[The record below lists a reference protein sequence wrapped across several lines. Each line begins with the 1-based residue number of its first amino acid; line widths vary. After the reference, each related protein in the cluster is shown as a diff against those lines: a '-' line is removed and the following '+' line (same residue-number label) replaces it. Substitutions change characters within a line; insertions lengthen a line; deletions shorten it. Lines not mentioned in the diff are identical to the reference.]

1 MKLNLGCGDDIKKGY
16 VNIDVRNLPGVNI
29 VGDVCNLP
37 FEKNSI
43 DEILAL
49 DVYEHVSY
57 LKSQVLLIHWVSLLK
72 PGGLLFIQAP
82 CINKIIQE
90 FLNVILESGDIT
102 HIESLIAAIFGAQD
116 YIENTHYTI
125 CHPELMYIYL
135 KRAGIKGNIEK
146 QFNGTNIKIRAWK

>member
-57 LKSQVLLIHWVSLLK
+57 LKSQVLLIHWGFTFKTWWIIVYTSSL
-72 PGGLLFIQAP
+72 
-82 CINKIIQE
+82 
-90 FLNVILESGDIT
+90 
-102 HIESLIAAIFGAQD
+102 H
-116 YIENTHYTI
+116 
-125 CHPELMYIYL
+125 
-135 KRAGIKGNIEK
+135 
-146 QFNGTNIKIRAWK
+146 